1 MTEGEQQLSKNL
13 VKVYLPGEALQG
25 EEIPSFAL
33 WKGTIFETIQ
43 VRIPHGLKVSEVYN
57 VAKGDWAFSGAELSV
72 KQVEVNGYLGLVI
85 TSEQMEETSK
95 EVELHWDFFQKD
107 GKFSESKRI
116 HVFRPLI
123 EVEVPSE
130 VRLEK
135 SLKVVA
141 NPLRI
146 ENKGLGTVIIGVRA
160 LDDSKATLEEP
171 VVVSDF
177 VKSFNED
184 VKAGFGELKT
194 RFPDLHRLIGE
205 VALVFSDP
213 PNLSEREGVQRLQ
226 RIGEE
231 VKQTNQEYAD
241 FGKSIGEVL
250 GSALLANLQ
259 KFNIFQ
265 QLAEYIH
272 SVQGRKVLVRDP
284 LNTVHVGP
292 GKTKLHFRVEY
303 TDLAYGYYPHVEI
316 KTMIHSDE
324 DKIFPL
330 YKLFKW
336 DGTR

>member
-1 MTEGEQQLSKNL
+1 
-13 VKVYLPGEALQG
+13 
-25 EEIPSFAL
+25 
-33 WKGTIFETIQ
+33 
-43 VRIPHGLKVSEVYN
+43 
-57 VAKGDWAFSGAELSV
+57 
-72 KQVEVNGYLGLVI
+72 
-85 TSEQMEETSK
+85 
-95 EVELHWDFFQKD
+95 
-107 GKFSESKRI
+107 
-116 HVFRPLI
+116 LI

-135 SLKVVA
+135 SVNTVA

-146 ENKGLGTVIIGVRA
+146 QNKGLGTVIIGVRA

-171 VVVSDF
+171 AVVSDF

-184 VKAGFGELKT
+184 IKAGFAEMKT
-194 RFPDLHRLIGE
+194 RFPDLNRLISE
-205 VALVFSDP
+205 VARIFTDP
-213 PNLSEREGVQRLQ
+213 PNLSEKEGVQRLQ

-284 LNTVHVGP
+284 LNTVHVKP
-292 GKTKLHFRVEY
+292 GKSKLHFRVEY
-303 TDLAYGYYPHVEI
+303 TDLAYAYYPHVEI
-316 KTMIHSDE
+316 KTVIQSDE
-324 DKIFPL
+324 DRIFPL
-330 YKLFKW
+330 YKLFRW
-336 DGTR
+336 NGTR

>member
-1 MTEGEQQLSKNL
+1 MTEGEGQLANDS
-13 VKVYLPGEALQG
+13 VKVYLPEEALQG

-33 WKGTIFETIQ
+33 WHGTTFEGIQ

-57 VAKGDWAFSGAELSV
+57 VAKDDWNFSGTELSV

-95 EVELHWDFFQKD
+95 EVELHWDFFGRY

-135 SLKVVA
+135 SVKVVA

-146 ENKGLGTVIIGVRA
+146 QNKGLGTVIIGVRA
-160 LDDSKATLEEP
+160 LEDSKAKLEEP
-171 VVVSDF
+171 AVVSDF
-177 VKSFNED
+177 EKSFKED
-184 VKAGFGELKT
+184 VKAGFVEMKT
-194 RFPDLHRLIGE
+194 RFPDLHPLIGE
-205 VALVFSDP
+205 VAGIFTDP
-213 PNLSEREGVQRLQ
+213 PNLSEKEGVRRLQ
-226 RIGEE
+226 RVGEE
-231 VKQTNQEYAD
+231 VNKTNLEYTD

-272 SVQGRKVLVRDP
+272 SVEGRKVLVRNP

-292 GKTKLHFRVEY
+292 GKSKLHLRVEY

-316 KTMIHSDE
+316 KTIIQSDE
-324 DKIFPL
+324 DKTFPL
-330 YKLFKW
+330 YKLFRW